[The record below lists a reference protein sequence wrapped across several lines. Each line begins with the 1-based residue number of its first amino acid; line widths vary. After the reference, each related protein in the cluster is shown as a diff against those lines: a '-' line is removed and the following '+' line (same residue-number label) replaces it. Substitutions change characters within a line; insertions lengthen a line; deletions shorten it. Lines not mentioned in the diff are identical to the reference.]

1 VRGQRRPL
9 APVVATGFAVL
20 ALLGA
25 ALSSCTGRPASTSA
39 SVSGNIRAGNGSAFV
54 RVNQLGYPSSS
65 SKRAFLMANVAE
77 SGATFALSDG
87 AGQVFAA
94 PVGSDLG
101 SWSPRFTHVYALDF
115 PDVTAP
121 GTYAIA
127 VTGPAT
133 AVSAPFRIDTAQ
145 NVYAG
150 AIANALG
157 FYRNSRDGVDSS
169 GSPLAVGA
177 GHLHDRD
184 ARTYATPR
192 YDGDSGEFQGELPA
206 LSARIDASGGWWDA
220 GDYLKFVQTISYTDA
235 VLLSGIRDFPAQ
247 MGPGGS
253 SDFTDEARFGTDWLL
268 RMWDDATR
276 TLYYQVGIGEGNDT
290 TAGDHD
296 IWRLPTA
303 DDMYG
308 GHDPTYRYIR
318 HRPVFRAGPAG
329 SKISPNLAGRDAAAF
344 AECFQVFR
352 TSDPAYADRCLAAAE
367 HIFDLADTEPRGHLL
382 TVIPFSFYPERE
394 WRDDLEWGATEL
406 ALALASGDA
415 PAELPHRKAAYY
427 LREAARWAAAF
438 IAGPNDAADPLN
450 LYDVSGIAHY
460 DLVRMIRQAGDPGGL
475 AVTTPQLLGD
485 LKAQLDVAVKRA
497 DADPFGFGFRWDVW
511 DTTSHGAGLS
521 VMASEYDELTGTT
534 TYAEYAD
541 RWLGNIL
548 GANAWGLSLIVGD
561 GSVFPHCLQHQVA
574 NLVGSLDG
582 FTPVLAG
589 AAVEGPNAE
598 PVSGRVD
605 GMQAC
610 PSGGVDLYARFNGS
624 GAQFRDDVQSY
635 DNTEPAIDLTATSPL
650 AFARQVAGIR

>member
-1 VRGQRRPL
+1 MRGQRRPL

-54 RVNQLGYPSSS
+54 RVNQLGYPFSS

-308 GHDPTYRYIR
+308 GHDPTCRYIR
-318 HRPVFRAGPAG
+318 HRPVFRAAMRRP
-329 SKISPNLAGRDAAAF
+329 SPSASRSSARATLHTPTGASR
-344 AECFQVFR
+344 R
-352 TSDPAYADRCLAAAE
+352 PSTSSIWPTRSR
-367 HIFDLADTEPRGHLL
+367 ADT
-382 TVIPFSFYPERE
+382 
-394 WRDDLEWGATEL
+394 
-406 ALALASGDA
+406 
-415 PAELPHRKAAYY
+415 
-427 LREAARWAAAF
+427 
-438 IAGPNDAADPLN
+438 
-450 LYDVSGIAHY
+450 
-460 DLVRMIRQAGDPGGL
+460 
-475 AVTTPQLLGD
+475 
-485 LKAQLDVAVKRA
+485 
-497 DADPFGFGFRWDVW
+497 
-511 DTTSHGAGLS
+511 
-521 VMASEYDELTGTT
+521 
-534 TYAEYAD
+534 
-541 RWLGNIL
+541 
-548 GANAWGLSLIVGD
+548 
-561 GSVFPHCLQHQVA
+561 C
-574 NLVGSLDG
+574 
-582 FTPVLAG
+582 
-589 AAVEGPNAE
+589 
-598 PVSGRVD
+598 
-605 GMQAC
+605 
-610 PSGGVDLYARFNGS
+610 
-624 GAQFRDDVQSY
+624 
-635 DNTEPAIDLTATSPL
+635 SP
-650 AFARQVAGIR
+650 